1 MLPILCVPTEHLTKK
16 WKERRR
22 RKHEM
27 RRTSDLSVRLRSRRP
42 WRRRW
47 RSQERRLA
55 VPFSSMTAVIG
66 AVAGTMDARTAAAAA
81 ATSTLR
87 GGGGR
92 RVGVAGAVARR
103 EAALSTDQRVVLPFA
118 FFFLLQSLFVARS
131 SLNSLSNLNGTEDRP
146 HVGMVQRNLVV
157 ITDRAAQQ
165 ERILC

>member
-1 MLPILCVPTEHLTKK
+1 
-16 WKERRR
+16 
-22 RKHEM
+22 
-27 RRTSDLSVRLRSRRP
+27 
-42 WRRRW
+42 
-47 RSQERRLA
+47 
-55 VPFSSMTAVIG
+55 MTAVIG

-165 ERILC
+165 ERISLLEYTTAEHAPIKRPKPISKQMSMHHCC

>member
-1 MLPILCVPTEHLTKK
+1 MLPILRVPTEHLTKK

-66 AVAGTMDARTAAAAA
+66 AVAGTMDERTTAAAA

-118 FFFLLQSLFVARS
+118 FFFCCSLFLWR
-131 SLNSLSNLNGTEDRP
+131 DP
-146 HVGMVQRNLVV
+146 HSTHCLISTGL
-157 ITDRAAQQ
+157 
-165 ERILC
+165 RIGHMWVWFREI

>member
-1 MLPILCVPTEHLTKK
+1 
-16 WKERRR
+16 
-22 RKHEM
+22 
-27 RRTSDLSVRLRSRRP
+27 
-42 WRRRW
+42 
-47 RSQERRLA
+47 